1 MVWKKLKISQRIF
14 YGFVVALAGT
24 VFLSI
29 FVFFGLR
36 GISQSYEHL
45 LERNQQK
52 QWLNEFMNS
61 IAVAEKTG
69 TYLKRFITEGKIS
82 IQLGDSQAIRSEMK
96 AILENGEHLF
106 PLVQEMMEPK
116 EFFEFERKLNTI
128 EDAINHDFVEEKD
141 TNYAVLVSMSS
152 SLASLRLF
160 SSSLAMKL
168 EERINLDITAAERD
182 IKGLRIAVIILNVS
196 IVLLLFLIILPLLNE
211 LRKVFL
217 PVREAA
223 ETAHLQAN
231 KAMDYANST
240 NDSITQLRLV
250 LNDMGRGIQEVTSG
264 VQNSSMEAQ
273 NVMTS
278 VSASTKSIGELTEK
292 ASAIFNSLSANQ
304 KNLQSKIE
312 QIQELSK
319 NVTFYMER
327 INSNA
332 DHTERLAKQLET
344 LKNQLKGVDKILVAM
359 NQVTEQTKLLSLNAS
374 IEAARAGEH
383 GRGFAIVA
391 ERIRRLSEGTQG
403 FTSDIQETIDSL
415 QKVANIVTN
424 ALGNIIINLRGSTS
438 EVSEVNKEFT
448 ELKEVLQSLYEANNG
463 MIAGVN
469 IQLESSRGVHESV
482 EKISSAIESISTHI
496 EQVSTSM
503 QNLSAESE
511 EIIGQIELINNNA
524 NEMQKIVEHQV
535 DLVRITK
542 EIADRF

>member
-128 EDAINHDFVEEKD
+128 EDAINHDFVKEKD

>member
-1 MVWKKLKISQRIF
+1 MIWKSLKISQRIF

-24 VFLSI
+24 VLLSI
-29 FVFFGLR
+29 FVFLGLR

-52 QWLNEFMNS
+52 QWLNEFMTS
-61 IAVAEKTG
+61 IEVAEKTG

-82 IQLGDSQAIRSEMK
+82 VQLGDNLAIKSEMK
-96 AILENGEHLF
+96 AILEKGEHLF

-168 EERINLDITAAERD
+168 EERINLDISAAEKD

-240 NDSITQLRLV
+240 NDSINQLRLV
-250 LNDMGRGIQEVTSG
+250 LNDMGRGIQEITSG
-264 VQNSSMEAQ
+264 AQDSSKEAQ

>member
-1 MVWKKLKISQRIF
+1 M
-14 YGFVVALAGT
+14 ALAGT
-24 VFLSI
+24 VLLSI
-29 FVFFGLR
+29 FVFLGLR

-128 EDAINHDFVEEKD
+128 EDAINHDFVKEKD

-160 SSSLAMKL
+160 LPVRHEIGGTTSGYHRS
-168 EERINLDITAAERD
+168 ERD

-240 NDSITQLRLV
+240 NDSINQLRLV
-250 LNDMGRGIQEVTSG
+250 LNDMGRGIQEITSG
-264 VQNSSMEAQ
+264 AQDSLMEAQ

-278 VSASTKSIGELTEK
+278 VSASTKPLVNLLKKPPRSLT
-292 ASAIFNSLSANQ
+292 
-304 KNLQSKIE
+304 
-312 QIQELSK
+312 
-319 NVTFYMER
+319 VYP
-327 INSNA
+327 
-332 DHTERLAKQLET
+332 
-344 LKNQLKGVDKILVAM
+344 
-359 NQVTEQTKLLSLNAS
+359 QTKRTFSL
-374 IEAARAGEH
+374 
-383 GRGFAIVA
+383 
-391 ERIRRLSEGTQG
+391 
-403 FTSDIQETIDSL
+403 
-415 QKVANIVTN
+415 K
-424 ALGNIIINLRGSTS
+424 
-438 EVSEVNKEFT
+438 
-448 ELKEVLQSLYEANNG
+448 
-463 MIAGVN
+463 
-469 IQLESSRGVHESV
+469 
-482 EKISSAIESISTHI
+482 
-496 EQVSTSM
+496 
-503 QNLSAESE
+503 
-511 EIIGQIELINNNA
+511 
-524 NEMQKIVEHQV
+524 
-535 DLVRITK
+535 
-542 EIADRF
+542 